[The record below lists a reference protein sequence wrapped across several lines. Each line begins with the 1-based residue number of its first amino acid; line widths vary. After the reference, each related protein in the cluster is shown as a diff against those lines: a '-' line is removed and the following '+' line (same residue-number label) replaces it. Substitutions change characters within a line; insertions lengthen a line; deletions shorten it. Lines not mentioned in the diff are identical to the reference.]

1 MKKFLLF
8 VFTINLSFAA
18 SNPII
23 FVHGQK
29 GGKDAKP
36 KKCWPDWNG
45 ADHGKPYRTAM
56 DKILAEHY
64 GGYTAG
70 SPLDCHVNTELTP
83 TGGETRK
90 IYNFSY
96 YNPDGSRGAI
106 GSNGDILPEG
116 CKVWKTTYIESSK
129 SDDLWIPPGLYDE
142 PSCMGCCLF
151 SFGAGLVGYEIYKS
165 LKDTTKKDYYP
176 RFGIGISYS
185 PGIAYTGLLS
195 RHLGTGELDPF
206 CNLYWNNR
214 ADICILYFLTSNWA
228 VGIGGGYMW
237 TELWNRTPRFTLYYP
252 PKWEPWILDSEDSYW
267 ILSSVTGIIK
277 VKYLLS
283 KGKMGYLEGGLEY
296 YYLKGESHGEFYQG
310 YPAIFFT
317 GESFSWARGFGGFL
331 GLGIYKSILWNIEL
345 DISIVGRY
353 GMAKEYKY
361 EIPEGTEPELAGWP
375 RFLIFI
381 FLEFI

>member
-1 MKKFLLF
+1 MLF
-8 VFTINLSFAA
+8 SIGVFALDV
-18 SNPII
+18 PII
-23 FVHGQK
+23 FVQEQK
-29 GGKDAKP
+29 SEGVPLKWNKNKQRYVGGWAT
-36 KKCWPDWNG
+36 W
-45 ADHGKPYRTAM
+45 YSM
-56 DKILAEHY
+56 
-64 GGYTAG
+64 
-70 SPLDCHVNTELTP
+70 
-83 TGGETRK
+83 
-90 IYNFSY
+90 
-96 YNPDGSRGAI
+96 NPDGSLKHPTVMTKIIGYKGYQYRLKVDNSPAI
-106 GSNGDILPEG
+106 TCDININTES
-116 CKVWKTTYIESSK
+116 SSK

-142 PSCMGCCLF
+142 PSYIGCCLF

-375 RFLIFI
+375 RFLTFYFSGVYLRIGI
-381 FLEFI
+381 QYNLLKGGKK